1 MTEMRP
7 LLLLMAAGGVFVVGI
22 AFLNTRACGVN
33 CGGRIEEGGFRIPSH
48 GVMRMLTWELLGA
61 AVGAGLASGR
71 EIASFFGRYGG
82 WGFAGIALS
91 AATIALLAE
100 ARMPHRWRDRWPER
114 IWRTLNALLLTATAG
129 AMLAGAGE
137 IAEMALPG
145 ARYAGMA
152 ATFLMAWFLAR
163 RTHKGLAWVSRL
175 LLTGM
180 AALFVAGALLP
191 PMRAADGAREAIP
204 EALLRGVTYGGFNAA
219 LMQPQLAACRLPDP
233 KRRRALWSMCVLLAC
248 LLAAGL
254 AVLLRHPAA
263 MGAAMPFMA
272 VAWRLGR
279 GGAALAGACLY
290 LAALSTLTACLR
302 SLQGWWVAGIVAAAM
317 LGFSGV
323 VDAAYPLL
331 GAGCAAMLIA
341 MRASNFAN
349 SCRNTFH
356 SGAGVL

>member
-1 MTEMRP
+1 
-7 LLLLMAAGGVFVVGI
+7 
-22 AFLNTRACGVN
+22 
-33 CGGRIEEGGFRIPSH
+33 
-48 GVMRMLTWELLGA
+48 MRMLTWELLGA

-71 EIASFFGRYGG
+71 EIASFFGRYGA

-91 AATIALLAE
+91 AASIALLAD
-100 ARMPHRWRDRWPER
+100 ARMPEKWRGRWPER
-114 IWRTLNALLLTATAG
+114 LWRIWNALLLTATGG

-137 IAEMALPG
+137 IAGMALSG
-145 ARYAGMA
+145 ARYPAMA
-152 ATFLMAWFLAR
+152 VTLLVAWLLAR
-163 RTHKGLAWVSRL
+163 RTTAGLAWVSGL
-175 LLTGM
+175 LMAGLT
-180 AALFVAGALLP
+180 ALLVAGALLP
-191 PMRAADGAREAIP
+191 PMRAAGELRVAIP

-219 LMQPQLAACRLPDP
+219 LMQPLLAASSLPDP
-233 KRRRALWSMCVLLAC
+233 KRRRAVRGMCVLLAC

-263 MGAAMPFMA
+263 AGASMPFMA
-272 VAWRLGR
+272 VARRLGS

-302 SLQGWWVAGIVAAAM
+302 SLRGGWSVGIAAAA
-317 LGFSGV
+317 LWGFSGV

-331 GAGCAAMLIA
+331 GAGCAAMLIV
-341 MRASNFAN
+341 MQASNFVN